1 MPILA
6 RVSRV
11 DRKYVATLAVAAG
24 LVLAV
29 GALVRPRVPLP
40 EQPQPS
46 DTDLARLERL
56 TERRALESA
65 AAFLTRLADDVA
77 PALVWID
84 APGVTGVAWAGQVV
98 ATPPFEPTST
108 PVAVTSALGAN
119 AAAAGDLPADAPV
132 GTVVIESPAPPAPV
146 RASRPSGPGAP
157 VIAVWRSSD
166 GRAFAPASF
175 IDEAGVICGEYPGR
189 EVRLTPPL
197 TRAMAGGGVFDLDG
211 ALLGVILPCGDR
223 MAAVIPAT
231 VDEWIRINATVDR
244 RIRARYGMAI
254 DSLTSREAAHFG
266 VASGALVRELLVGG
280 AAEGAGLRPGDL
292 IVGVDGV
299 PVSTPDDL
307 APLAATAVSP
317 KVTLTV
323 RRGVASL
330 ELPLDSAAPPVD
342 AIVWESSSRGLRLE
356 AVPPSSPLARA
367 GLRGGDRV
375 LRAGD
380 GERQTPTQIRRAI
393 ETKGP
398 AVFIEYERA
407 GRRRAALLLRGDR

>member
-40 EQPQPS
+40 EQPMPS

-65 AAFLTRLADDVA
+65 AGFLTRLADDVA
-77 PALVWID
+77 PALVWIGES
-84 APGVTGVAWAGQVV
+84 GVTGVAWAGQVV
-98 ATPPFEPTST
+98 ASPPFAPTSA
-108 PVAVTSALGAN
+108 PVAVTTALGVV

-132 GTVVIESPAPPAPV
+132 GTVVIGGPAPSAPV
-146 RASRPSGPGAP
+146 RAGRPAGPGAP

-166 GRAFAPASF
+166 GRAFASASF
-175 IDEAGVICGEYPGR
+175 IDEGGVTCGAYPGR
-189 EVRLTPPL
+189 EVRLTLPL

-223 MAAVIPAT
+223 MSAVIPAT
-231 VDEWIRINATVDR
+231 VDDWLRTNTTIDR
-244 RIRARYGMAI
+244 RIGARYGMAI
-254 DSLTSREAAHFG
+254 ESLTPLESAHVG

-280 AAEGAGLRPGDL
+280 AAERAGLRPGDL

-299 PVSTPDDL
+299 TVSTPDDL
-307 APLAATAVSP
+307 AMLAASAALPAVA
-317 KVTLTV
+317 LTV
-323 RRGVASL
+323 RRGSATLDLSL
-330 ELPLDSAAPPVD
+330 GSVVPPVD
-342 AIVWESSSRGLRLE
+342 AIVWEPSSRGLRLE

-380 GERQTPTQIRRAI
+380 SERQTPAQLRRAI
-393 ETKGP
+393 ETTGP
-398 AVFIEYERA
+398 AIFVEYERA